1 MKTVVEIPEL
11 PNPKLNP
18 NQRLHH
24 YSLAKAKT
32 DAKEE
37 MEFTLK
43 TIDLPDQPYEN
54 AILKIEFIAND
65 RRRRDLDNLLASCK
79 SYIDAFVDGGSI
91 VDDSGK
97 RLSYIEGHYRV
108 DKKEG
113 NKTIFT
119 ITKRSPED
127 ESSI

>member
-43 TIDLPDQPYEN
+43 TIDLPDQPYEY
-54 AILKIEFIAND
+54 AKLKIEFIAKD
-65 RRRRDLDNLLASCK
+65 RIRRDLDNLMASCK
-79 SYIDAFVDGGSI
+79 AYIDAFVAGGI
-91 VDDSGK
+91 IQDDTGI
-97 RLSYIEGHYRV
+97 RLSHIEGHYRIE
-108 DKKEG
+108 KEA
-113 NKTIFT
+113 KTIFT
-119 ITKRSPED
+119 ITKE
-127 ESSI
+127 EK